1 MTADHNDF
9 PPPDR
14 TDMSAA
20 TGGASTPGAHPS
32 ADGASGDPPPARTRW
47 VVAAIGALVL
57 ALFAVPFLRGP
68 DHGGAGGGA
77 VAGDDGLC
85 AAGRGAANLDFTL
98 TSMEGEEVRLS
109 DYRGKVILLNFWATW
124 CAPCRVEIPDF
135 VEVYEEYKDRGLE
148 ILGVLN
154 LDDPSPDDLRAFATE
169 YNMNYPVFRAS
180 DEFEAANGPIW
191 GLPTTFLIDREGT
204 ICTKHMGPMSKETVE
219 REIKGLL

>member
-1 MTADHNDF
+1 MTADHNDV
-9 PPPDR
+9 PSPDL
-14 TDMSAA
+14 TDRPAA
-20 TGGASTPGAHPS
+20 TGGASTPDAHPPTEGS
-32 ADGASGDPPPARTRW
+32 SGGPPPPRTRW

-68 DHGGAGGGA
+68 GHYDSVGQ

-98 TSMEGEEVRLS
+98 TSMEGEQVRLS

-135 VEVYEEYKDRGLE
+135 VEVYEEYKDQGLE

-154 LDDPSPDDLRAFATE
+154 LDDPSPDDLRAFATQ
-169 YNMNYPVFRAS
+169 YNINYPVFRAS

-191 GLPTTFLIDREGT
+191 GLPTTFLIDRQGT
-204 ICTKHMGPMSKETVE
+204 ICTKHMGPMSKETVA